1 VSGRVFLVAAESS
14 GDALGA
20 DLAGALKARDPS
32 LELSGVGGPLMAGA
46 GVPSRADISG
56 MAILG
61 FIDGLLAYERVKRA
75 VADAVDAVLDA
86 KPDVVVLIDSWGFT
100 LRVAQGVRAAD
111 PSIKLV
117 KYIGPQVWATRAGRA
132 KTLAAS
138 VDHLIC
144 IHDFELPYY
153 QPCGLPCT
161 VCGHPA
167 FGRFKPGDG
176 PGFRARHTIAANKRL
191 LLVLPGSRPAEI
203 RRIGPA
209 LWATAALLRAERPD
223 LRFAMVA
230 AHSVRDA
237 AVAQA
242 PPDTLIVEEAEKED
256 AFAAASVALAASG
269 TVTTEVALQGAPLVI
284 GYKLG
289 WLTALIAQYF
299 LFKAK
304 YATLMNVAADAEVA
318 PEFLQHE
325 MTPENL
331 ARAAAP
337 LLDDPAARAAQV
349 QRQNQAL
356 DRMGRGRRPA
366 SEIAADVVLEMMSV
380 DISIPESF
388 RASEARPGTQGS

>member
-1 VSGRVFLVAAESS
+1 VSGRVFFVAAESS

-20 DLAGALKARDPS
+20 DLARVLKGRDPS
-32 LELSGVGGPLMAGA
+32 LELAGVGGPLMAAA

-75 VADAVDAVLDA
+75 VADAVKAVLDA
-86 KPDVVVLIDSWGFT
+86 KPDIVVLIDSWGFT

-132 KTLAAS
+132 KTLAAA

-144 IHDFELPYY
+144 IHDFEVPYY
-153 QPCGLPCT
+153 EPYGLPCT

-167 FGRFKPGDG
+167 FGRYKPGDEAA
-176 PGFRARHTIAANKRL
+176 FRARHGIASNERI

-203 RRIGPA
+203 RRIGPT
-209 LWATAALLRAERPD
+209 LWQAAESLKADRPD

-230 AHSVRDA
+230 ARAVRDA
-237 AVAQA
+237 AIAQA
-242 PPDTLIVEEAEKED
+242 PPGTLIVEEAEKED
-256 AFAAASVALAASG
+256 AFAAVTAALAASG

-289 WLTALIAQYF
+289 WLTALIAQYI
-299 LFKAK
+299 LFRAK

-318 PEFLQHE
+318 LEFLQHH

-331 ARAAAP
+331 ARATAP
-337 LLDDPAARAAQV
+337 LLDDPAARAKQIE
-349 QRQNQAL
+349 RQNVAL
-356 DRMGRGRRPA
+356 DRMGRGGRPA
-366 SEIAADVVLEMMSV
+366 AEIAADVVLQML
-380 DISIPESF
+380 DAQ
-388 RASEARPGTQGS
+388 RR